1 MLEIFTASIFGFN
14 VVPSILLVLALL
26 YWLTVVIGGIEH
38 NILDAHF
45 DFDADLD
52 TDVDAEGIG
61 QGILVFLNLRDVPV
75 MLLFSFI
82 TLFWWAIAVGLQL
95 SFDLTVL
102 LSGVIQLPA
111 ILLAA
116 FITKAI
122 TSPFRKFFRELKG
135 IAQPVQIVNKVC
147 TLITDV
153 QPGRIGQ
160 AEIERDGAPI
170 RINVKSVDGTI
181 IHKGDDAFVVHYDKE
196 KDLYEIKLTKDIL
209 HVEDSKGGSR

>member
-1 MLEIFTASIFGFN
+1 MFEIFTASFFGFN
-14 VVPSILLVLALL
+14 VVPSVLLALALL

-45 DFDADLD
+45 DFHADLD
-52 TDVDAEGIG
+52 TDVDAEGIAH
-61 QGILVFLNLRDVPV
+61 GILVFLNFRDVPV

-82 TLFWWAIAVGLQL
+82 TLFWWAIAIGLQL
-95 SFDLTVL
+95 SFDLTVF
-102 LSGVIQLPA
+102 LSGIIQIPA
-111 ILLAA
+111 IILAA
-116 FITKAI
+116 FIAKAI

-135 IAQPVQIVNKVC
+135 FSQPVQIVNKAC

-170 RINVKSVDGTI
+170 LINVKSVDGTI
-181 IHKGDDAFVVHYDKE
+181 IHKGDDAFVVHFDKE

-209 HVEDSKGGSR
+209 HVEDSNGGSR